1 MASGSRRKRIAVDH
15 GAVYIS
21 RTAIKT
27 NRSGPIFPRGDGGME
42 MEKLDV
48 SGRSHV
54 RWVVLL
60 LLCLMYL
67 ITYLDRVSLANTA
80 PFLMK
85 EYGFSK
91 ATMGVIFSA
100 FIWAYALFQVPGG
113 WLGDRFG
120 PRKVLSAIMAYRTVI
135 AILTTRALGLGS
147 FWGIRFA
154 LGMGEAGAFPTAT
167 RAMQMWF
174 PRDERGFV
182 QGVSHAASRLGAAVG
197 PPIAVAIMIHYGW
210 RAGFYVIG
218 ALSLLWSILYLV
230 VYHNMP
236 EENKKVSR
244 EELARIRGLNE
255 KGEIKQANVQKRPK
269 VPWSILLKH
278 GNMWAVM
285 CAYAAYIYSLWFFL
299 SWLPSYLIEYRKFT
313 LIKTGLYASMPLAAG
328 VVGDAFGG
336 WLTDKLLVKTN
347 NLKFSRRSVAIVAM
361 LGCATFTLFA
371 ALSASPFTALYC
383 LTAAMFFLE
392 MTIGP
397 GWAVPMDIGAEFS
410 GTVSGMMNMGG
421 QFVGALSPTV
431 FGYLVG
437 RGSWV
442 APFGVSAGLLFIGA
456 AIWAFWIDPEQSV
469 IDKGEGMTGPPV
481 GVLANPVAAV
491 NR

>member
-1 MASGSRRKRIAVDH
+1 
-15 GAVYIS
+15 
-21 RTAIKT
+21 
-27 NRSGPIFPRGDGGME
+27 ME
-42 MEKLDV
+42 NLSESKV
-48 SGRSHV
+48 SHV

-80 PFLMK
+80 GPIMK
-85 EYGFSK
+85 EYGFNK
-91 ATMGVIFSA
+91 VTMGIIFSS

-120 PRKVLSAIMAYRTVI
+120 PRKVLSVIMAYRTVI
-135 AILTTRALGLGS
+135 AILTTGAMGFAS

-154 LGMGEAGAFPTAT
+154 LGVGEAGAFPTAT

-210 RAGFYVIG
+210 RSVFYVIG
-218 ALSLLWSILYLV
+218 ALSLLWSILYLAM
-230 VYHNMP
+230 YRNMP
-236 EENKKVSR
+236 EETSLVSR
-244 EELARIRGLNE
+244 AELARIRGSDE
-255 KGEIKQANVQKRPK
+255 KGEIKKANIQKRPK
-269 VPWSILLKH
+269 VPWNILLKH

-285 CAYAAYIYSLWFFL
+285 CAYATYIYSLWFFL
-299 SWLPSYLIEYRKFT
+299 SWLPSYLVEYRHFT
-313 LIKTGLYASMPLAAG
+313 VIKTGLFASMPLMAG
-328 VVGDAFGG
+328 VIGDAFGG
-336 WLTDKLLVKTN
+336 WLTDKLLLRTN
-347 NLKFSRRSVAIVAM
+347 NLKFARRSVAIVAM
-361 LGCATFTLFA
+361 LGCGTSTLFA
-371 ALSASPFTALYC
+371 AISANPFTAVYC
-383 LTAAMFFLE
+383 LTVAMFFLE

-397 GWAVPMDIGAEFS
+397 AWAVPMDIGGEFS

-421 QFVGALSPTV
+421 QFVGALSPTI
-431 FGYLVG
+431 FGYLVS

-442 APFGVSAGLLFIGA
+442 APFVVSAGLLFVGA

-469 IDKGEGMTGPPV
+469 IDKGEGTAGPAVSSVPTP
-481 GVLANPVAAV
+481 AVAG
-491 NR
+491 N

>member
-1 MASGSRRKRIAVDH
+1 MA
-15 GAVYIS
+15 
-21 RTAIKT
+21 
-27 NRSGPIFPRGDGGME
+27 ME
-42 MEKLDV
+42 MVGASE
-48 SGRSHV
+48 RSHV

-80 PFLMK
+80 TLIMK
-85 EYGFSK
+85 EYGFDK
-91 ATMGVIFSA
+91 KTMGTIFSA

-120 PRKVLSAIMAYRTVI
+120 PRRVLSSIMVYRTVI
-135 AILTTRALGLGS
+135 AVLTTLATGFFSL
-147 FWGIRFA
+147 WGIRFL
-154 LGMGEAGAFPTAT
+154 LGVGEAGAFPTAT
-167 RAMQMWF
+167 RAMQMWY

-182 QGVSHAASRLGAAVG
+182 QGISHAASRFGAAIG

-210 RAGFYVIG
+210 RSVFYVVG
-218 ALSLLWSILYLV
+218 VLSLLWSLLYMT
-230 VYHNMP
+230 VYRNMP
-236 EENKKVSR
+236 EEDSSVSHA
-244 EELARIRGLNE
+244 ELARIRGLDE
-255 KGEIKQANVQKRPK
+255 KGEIKKANVAKRPK

-299 SWLPSYLIEYRKFT
+299 TWLPTYLVEYRKFT
-313 LIKTGLYASMPLAAG
+313 LIKTGLFAAMPLMAG

-336 WLTDKLLVKTN
+336 WLTDNLLVRTN
-347 NLKFSRRSVAIVAM
+347 NLKFSRRSVAIMAM
-361 LGCATFTLFA
+361 VGCGSCTMFA
-371 ALSASPFTALYC
+371 ALSANPNTAVYC

-397 GWAVPMDIGAEFS
+397 AWAVPMDIGGEFS

-421 QFVGALSPTV
+421 QFVGALSPIV
-431 FGYLVG
+431 FGQLVSG
-437 RGSWV
+437 GSWV
-442 APFGVSAGLLFIGA
+442 APFAVSAGLLFIGA

-469 IDKGEGMTGPPV
+469 IDRDEGMKGPSV
-481 GVLANPVAAV
+481 GILPTTVATAN
-491 NR
+491 R

>member
-1 MASGSRRKRIAVDH
+1 MDR
-15 GAVYIS
+15 
-21 RTAIKT
+21 
-27 NRSGPIFPRGDGGME
+27 ME
-42 MEKLDV
+42 T
-48 SGRSHV
+48 SGRSNI
-54 RWVVLL
+54 RWEVLF

-80 PFLMK
+80 TMISK

-91 ATMGVIFSA
+91 ATMGIIFSA
-100 FIWAYALFQVPGG
+100 FIWSYALFQVPGG

-120 PRKVLSAIMAYRTVI
+120 PRRVLSTIMAYRTVI
-135 AILTTRALGLGS
+135 AVLTTLATGFYSL
-147 FWGIRFA
+147 WGIRFL
-154 LGMGEAGAFPTAT
+154 LGVGEAGAFPTAT
-167 RAMQMWF
+167 RAMQMWY

-182 QGVSHAASRLGAAVG
+182 QGISHAASRFGAAIG
-197 PPIAVAIMIHYGW
+197 PPVAVAIMIHFGW
-210 RAGFYVIG
+210 RSVFYVIG
-218 ALSLLWSILYLV
+218 GLSLLWSLLYLL
-230 VYHNMP
+230 VYRNMP
-236 EENKKVSR
+236 EEHTKVR
-244 EELARIRGLNE
+244 RAELARIRGLDD
-255 KGEIKQANVQKRPK
+255 KGEIRQANVARRPK
-269 VPWSILLKH
+269 VPWSILLRH

-313 LIKTGLYASMPLAAG
+313 LIKTGIFASMPLAAG

-347 NLKFSRRSVAIVAM
+347 NLKFARRSVAIVAM
-361 LGCATFTLFA
+361 LGCGTCTLFA
-371 ALSASPFTALYC
+371 ALSANPNTAVYC

-397 GWAVPMDIGAEFS
+397 AWAVPMDVGGEFS

-431 FGYLVG
+431 FGFLVS

-442 APFGVSAGLLFIGA
+442 APFGVSAGLLFVGA
-456 AIWAFWIDPEQSV
+456 AIWAFWIDPEKSV
-469 IDKGEGMTGPPV
+469 IDRDQGTRGSAV
-481 GVLANPVAAV
+481 GVLPSSAATANS
-491 NR
+491 

>member
-1 MASGSRRKRIAVDH
+1 
-15 GAVYIS
+15 
-21 RTAIKT
+21 
-27 NRSGPIFPRGDGGME
+27 
-42 MEKLDV
+42 
-48 SGRSHV
+48 V

-80 PFLMK
+80 GPIMK
-85 EYGFSK
+85 EYGFNK
-91 ATMGVIFSA
+91 VTRGIIFSA

-120 PRKVLSAIMAYRTVI
+120 PRKVLSVIMAYRTVI
-135 AILTTRALGLGS
+135 AILTTGAMGFAS

-154 LGMGEAGAFPTAT
+154 LGVGEAGAFPTAT

-197 PPIAVAIMIHYGW
+197 PPIAVAIMLHYGW
-210 RAGFYVIG
+210 RSVFYVIG

-230 VYHNMP
+230 MYRNMP
-236 EENKKVSR
+236 EETSLVSR
-244 EELARIRGLNE
+244 GELARIRGLDE
-255 KGEIKQANVQKRPK
+255 KGEIKKANIQKRPK

-285 CAYAAYIYSLWFFL
+285 CAYATYIYSLWFFL
-299 SWLPSYLIEYRKFT
+299 SWLPSYLVEYRHFT
-313 LIKTGLYASMPLAAG
+313 AIKTGLFASMPLMAG
-328 VVGDAFGG
+328 VIGDAFGG
-336 WLTDKLLVKTN
+336 WLTDKLLLKTN
-347 NLKFSRRSVAIVAM
+347 NLKFARRSVAIVAM
-361 LGCATFTLFA
+361 LGCGTATLFA
-371 ALSASPFTALYC
+371 AMSASPFTAVYC
-383 LTAAMFFLE
+383 LTIAMFFLE

-397 GWAVPMDIGAEFS
+397 AWAVPMDIGGEFS

-421 QFVGALSPTV
+421 QFVGALSPTI
-431 FGYLVG
+431 FGYLVS

-442 APFGVSAGLLFIGA
+442 APFVVSAGLLFVGA

-469 IDKGEGMTGPPV
+469 IDKGEGTAGPVVNTVPAPA
-481 GVLANPVAAV
+481 VLG

>member
-1 MASGSRRKRIAVDH
+1 
-15 GAVYIS
+15 
-21 RTAIKT
+21 
-27 NRSGPIFPRGDGGME
+27 ME
-42 MEKLDV
+42 NLSESK
-48 SGRSHV
+48 GSHV
-54 RWVVLL
+54 RWAVLL

-80 PFLMK
+80 GPIMK
-85 EYGFSK
+85 EYGFNK
-91 ATMGVIFSA
+91 VTMGIIFSS

-120 PRKVLSAIMAYRTVI
+120 PRKVLSVIMAYRTVI
-135 AILTTRALGLGS
+135 AILTTGAMGFAS

-154 LGMGEAGAFPTAT
+154 LGVGEAGAFPTAT

-210 RAGFYVIG
+210 RSVFYVIG

-230 VYHNMP
+230 MYRNMP
-236 EENKKVSR
+236 EETSLVSR
-244 EELARIRGLNE
+244 AELARIRGLDE
-255 KGEIKQANVQKRPK
+255 KGEIKQANIQKRPK
-269 VPWSILLKH
+269 VPWNILLKH

-285 CAYAAYIYSLWFFL
+285 CAYATYIYSLWFFL
-299 SWLPSYLIEYRKFT
+299 SWLPSYLVEYRHFT
-313 LIKTGLYASMPLAAG
+313 VIKTGLFASMPLMAG
-328 VVGDAFGG
+328 VMGDAFGG
-336 WLTDKLLVKTN
+336 WLTDKLLLRTN
-347 NLKFSRRSVAIVAM
+347 NLKFARRSVAIVAM
-361 LGCATFTLFA
+361 LGCGTSTLFA
-371 ALSASPFTALYC
+371 AMSANPFTAVYC
-383 LTAAMFFLE
+383 LTVAMFFLE

-397 GWAVPMDIGAEFS
+397 AWAVPMDIGGEFS

-421 QFVGALSPTV
+421 QFVGALSPTI
-431 FGYLVG
+431 FGYLVS

-442 APFGVSAGLLFIGA
+442 APFVVSAGLLFVGA

-469 IDKGEGMTGPPV
+469 IDKGTGTAGPV
-481 GVLANPVAAV
+481 VSSVPAPAVLG

>member
-1 MASGSRRKRIAVDH
+1 MGNLNESKS
-15 GAVYIS
+15 
-21 RTAIKT
+21 
-27 NRSGPIFPRGDGGME
+27 
-42 MEKLDV
+42 
-48 SGRSHV
+48 SHV

-80 PFLMK
+80 GPIMK
-85 EYGFSK
+85 EYGFNK
-91 ATMGVIFSA
+91 VTMGIIFSA

-120 PRKVLSAIMAYRTVI
+120 PRKVLSVIMAYRTVI
-135 AILTTRALGLGS
+135 AILTTGAMGFAS

-154 LGMGEAGAFPTAT
+154 LGVGEAGAFPTAT

-197 PPIAVAIMIHYGW
+197 PPIAVAIMLHYGW
-210 RAGFYVIG
+210 RSVFYVIG

-230 VYHNMP
+230 MYRNMP
-236 EENKKVSR
+236 EETSLVSR
-244 EELARIRGLNE
+244 AELVRIRGLDE
-255 KGEIKQANVQKRPK
+255 KGEIKKANIQKRPK

-285 CAYAAYIYSLWFFL
+285 CAYATYIYSLWFFL
-299 SWLPSYLIEYRKFT
+299 SWLPSYLVEYRHFT
-313 LIKTGLYASMPLAAG
+313 VIKTGLFASMPLMAG
-328 VVGDAFGG
+328 VIGDAFGG
-336 WLTDKLLVKTN
+336 WLTDKLLLKTN
-347 NLKFSRRSVAIVAM
+347 NLKFARRSVAIVAM
-361 LGCATFTLFA
+361 LGCGTSTLFA
-371 ALSASPFTALYC
+371 AMSASPFTAVYC
-383 LTAAMFFLE
+383 LTVAMFFLE

-397 GWAVPMDIGAEFS
+397 AWAVPMDIGGEFS

-421 QFVGALSPTV
+421 QFVGALSPTI
-431 FGYLVG
+431 FGYLVS

-442 APFGVSAGLLFIGA
+442 APFVVSAGLLFVGA

-469 IDKGEGMTGPPV
+469 IDKGEGTAGPVVNTVP
-481 GVLANPVAAV
+481 APAALG